1 MILISKNGSILK
13 IIAKFRHIRLSEYP
27 IFQAFVTTCL
37 VNFISLTL
45 NINEHL
51 QAQTIT
57 QKNDVNQE
65 GKSIGHSQPS
75 PNVKSPNVK
84 ILNKTPKKIG
94 LSLGWAYTYLDEV
107 PNGKSRNQG
116 LSFFSP
122 YLWQTGGLHTGWSS
136 WIGLLT
142 GVDFF
147 PDSLKDKHTLTL
159 KYGVLIKHEV
169 FPSFKISPFLSY
181 GLGAMQVWVNQVRGR
196 GISHYTRLSIGVDLA
211 IYKSKD
217 LSLEVVWSQ
226 QDIPRLQTDSSR
238 DPTNLGFQSINML
251 VGVTFNVPATYANDV
266 HQ

>member
-1 MILISKNGSILK
+1 L
-13 IIAKFRHIRLSEYP
+13 
-27 IFQAFVTTCL
+27 
-37 VNFISLTL
+37 
-45 NINEHL
+45 
-51 QAQTIT
+51 
-57 QKNDVNQE
+57 
-65 GKSIGHSQPS
+65 
-75 PNVKSPNVK
+75 
-84 ILNKTPKKIG
+84 LNKTPKKIG
-94 LSLGWAYTYLDEV
+94 LSLGWAYTYLDQL

-116 LSFFSP
+116 LSTFSP
-122 YLWQTGGLHTGWSS
+122 YLWQIGGLHTGWSS

-196 GISHYTRLSIGVDLA
+196 GISHYTRLSLGVDLA
-211 IYKSKD
+211 IDKSKD

-226 QDIPRLQTDSSR
+226 QDIPYLQTDSSR
-238 DPTNLGFQSINML
+238 DPTHLGFQSINML
-251 VGVTFNVPATYANDV
+251 LGIMFNVPATYANDV